1 MRCDSKTVVMKPI
14 IMEILAYCRRFPG
27 RLRKSL
33 CCRGGGGNLAPSEVV
48 QLRVAGDHDEPSSF
62 PCRSRASVNGK
73 IS

>member
-1 MRCDSKTVVMKPI
+1 MRTGSALPLMKPM
-14 IMEILAYCRRFPG
+14 IMEILACFRRFPG

-48 QLRVAGDHDEPSSF
+48 QLRVAGDHDEPGSF
-62 PCRSRASVNGK
+62 PCRSRASVDKK